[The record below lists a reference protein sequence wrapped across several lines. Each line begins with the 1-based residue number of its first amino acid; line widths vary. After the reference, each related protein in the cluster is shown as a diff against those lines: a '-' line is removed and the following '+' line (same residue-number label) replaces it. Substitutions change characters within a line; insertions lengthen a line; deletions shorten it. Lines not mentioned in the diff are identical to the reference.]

1 MPTREILNGTE
12 THLPPD
18 SFALACC
25 WNLSGD
31 MVGRLVQSAD
41 EFWEETRIDTYII
54 SGYRTAQ
61 EQATLARRGRPAAAD
76 ELSTHRS
83 SPATGADVSWSRPL
97 IRDQKYT
104 WMRILG
110 RNGLRGGGG
119 SPLDESGSFPTDFN
133 HVDLGPRR

>member
-31 MVGRLVQSAD
+31 MVGRLVQSAE

-61 EQATLARRGRPAAAD
+61 EQATLGRRGRPAAPD

-97 IRDQKYT
+97 IRVEKAT
-104 WMRILG
+104 WLRIG
-110 RNGLRGGGG
+110 RLNGLRIGGG
-119 SPLDESGSFPTDFN
+119 SGPDSTGLFPSDFN